1 MKLVNNFL
9 CGVQAASFAEAMA
22 LAGASGL
29 DREQAAKILCNGAP
43 GSPLIKTIWGR
54 AAGGDL
60 TPNFILRLMAKD
72 LRYSMEAAKQFGL
85 ALKTAA
91 PALELF
97 EGAIKSGYGDKDLAA
112 VINAQRRR

>member
-9 CGVQAASFAEAMA
+9 CGVQAASFAEAMV
-22 LAGASGL
+22 LVETTGL
-29 DREQAAKILCNGAP
+29 DREQAAKILCNGAS
-43 GSPLIKTIWGR
+43 GSPLIKTIWTR

-72 LRYSMEAAKQFGL
+72 LKYSMEVARQHDL
-85 ALKTAA
+85 TLKTAA

-97 EGAIKSGYGDKDLAA
+97 EDAVKSGYGDQDLAA
-112 VINAQRRR
+112 VIDAQRR